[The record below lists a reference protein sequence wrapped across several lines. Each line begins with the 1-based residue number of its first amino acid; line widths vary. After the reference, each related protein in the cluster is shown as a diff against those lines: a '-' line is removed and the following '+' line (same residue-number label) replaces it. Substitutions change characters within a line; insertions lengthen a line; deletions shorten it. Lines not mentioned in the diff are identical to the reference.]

1 MSATTISEGHWTY
14 RNAGWMSL
22 WTATDTRTGQTHET
36 GARHINDARA
46 YTAALA
52 PAEDTATAFEVTIAS
67 GPQRARAGH
76 QRYTK
81 AFAA

>member
-14 RNAGWMSL
+14 RATAWM
-22 WTATDTRTGQTHET
+22 TPFVATDRRTGQTHDT
-36 GARHINDARA
+36 GATTIAAARA
-46 YTAALA
+46 YTDALDQPAA
-52 PAEDTATAFEVTIAS
+52 TATVQITIAS
-67 GPQRARAGH
+67 GPQRARTGN

>member
-1 MSATTISEGHWTY
+1 MSATTISEGHWVY
-14 RNAGWMSL
+14 RAAGWMSPF
-22 WTATDTRTGQTHET
+22 TATDRRTGQTHQT
-36 GARHINDARA
+36 GVTTIAAARA
-46 YTAALA
+46 FVATLD
-52 PAEDTATAFEVTIAS
+52 PAEDIPAVQVTIAS

>member
-1 MSATTISEGHWTY
+1 V
-14 RNAGWMSL
+14 
-22 WTATDTRTGQTHET
+22 ATDGRTGEVHQT
-36 GARHINDARA
+36 GATNIAGARA
-46 YTAALA
+46 FTAALTPAA
-52 PAEDTATAFEVTIAS
+52 PAPAVTITIAS